1 MLENTCK
8 HYLIGL
14 GLTLLTIAFVE
25 AVIALFPGIGWH
37 FLTVLYVTIL
47 VMQIIFYWLTTNYNF
62 AWSALSF
69 IINFI
74 LWTLE
79 LVAVEKTFPD
89 SVIFYSDNWK
99 IGAYMLAGLLWVTN
113 KIIIDKIFALNKSL
127 HKHPSKIK
135 A

>member
-89 SVIFYSDNWK
+89 SVIFYSGNWK

-113 KIIIDKIFALNKSL
+113 KIIIDKFFALNKSL
-127 HKHPSKIK
+127 HKQPNKLK